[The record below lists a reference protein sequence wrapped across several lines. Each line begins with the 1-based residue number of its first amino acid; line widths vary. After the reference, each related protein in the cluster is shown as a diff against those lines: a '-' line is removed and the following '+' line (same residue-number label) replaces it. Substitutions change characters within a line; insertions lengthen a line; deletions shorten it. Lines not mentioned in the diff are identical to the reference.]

1 MGRYASG
8 RYALGISDRSG
19 RAYKLTDMIREWNNS
34 LVGKD
39 EYESKHPQLEPRPV
53 RADPQ
58 ALRISRSDRS
68 EPAVTVLLKFNA
80 FKSGN
85 SGTSTI
91 TVSELNHGRLTG
103 DTVRFRSVEAFDGF
117 TSSNLQ
123 SASGYSITK
132 VNYDTYTFS
141 AGSET
146 ATSGN
151 TTGGGGVA
159 SAGPVT
165 VSA

>member
-1 MGRYASG
+1 MFPSH
-8 RYALGISDRSG
+8 D
-19 RAYKLTDMIREWNNS
+19 
-34 LVGKD
+34 
-39 EYESKHPQLEPRPV
+39 H
-53 RADPQ
+53 
-58 ALRISRSDRS
+58 
-68 EPAVTVLLKFNA
+68 A

-132 VNYDTYTFS
+132 VNDDTYTFS

>member
-1 MGRYASG
+1 
-8 RYALGISDRSG
+8 
-19 RAYKLTDMIREWNNS
+19 MIREWNNS

-132 VNYDTYTFS
+132 VNDDTYTFS

>member
-1 MGRYASG
+1 MARARGKYSQA
-8 RYALGISDRSG
+8 ISDRSG
-19 RAYKLTDMIREWNNS
+19 AAFPYNEMVKEWNGS
-34 LVGKD
+34 FVHKT
-39 EYESKHPQLEPRPV
+39 EYEGKHPQLEPRPI

-132 VNYDTYTFS
+132 VGDDTYTFS

-151 TTGGGGVA
+151 TTGGGGVS